1 MNLQC
6 MERLPGAL
14 AKEFPAVELPAGFTI
29 TPEQCPE
36 GMEGDITINCFRFAR
51 IFKVA
56 PDAVSAAVEKVLGN
70 DPDVEKASRVKAFVN
85 AFAVISRNC
94 RNQ

>member
-36 GMEGDITINCFRFAR
+36 GMEGDGKEGIGKDRKR
-51 IFKVA
+51 KKE
-56 PDAVSAAVEKVLGN
+56 SSLRSE
-70 DPDVEKASRVKAFVN
+70 
-85 AFAVISRNC
+85 
-94 RNQ
+94 